1 MLSSTQTLIDFEGM
15 ENLASE
21 ILSKKKSIQL
31 GIVLGGGNFWRGREN
46 KSLGL
51 LRAKSDSVGML
62 ATVMNAISFSA
73 FLEKKGVKTA
83 VFSARSLPSFC
94 DEFSLDRA
102 EKAFLE
108 DRICFFCGGT
118 GNPFFTTDSASVLRA
133 VEIGADM
140 YAKATTVD
148 GVYSADPKK
157 DPNAVRYDTISFQ
170 EVLSQGLAVMDTS
183 AFALAQEN
191 NLSLQV
197 FNGMLS
203 GNIARVLQGDCIG
216 TLVQK

>member
-1 MLSSTQTLIDFEGM
+1 MLSSTQAFVDLAGM
-15 ENLASE
+15 EKLANQI
-21 ILSKKKSIQL
+21 ILQKENTQL

-46 KSLGL
+46 ESLGL
-51 LRAKSDSVGML
+51 LRAKSDAVGML

-83 VFSARSLPSFC
+83 VFSARSMPSFC
-94 DEFSLDRA
+94 DEFSVDRV
-102 EKAFLE
+102 EKAFAE
-108 DRICFFCGGT
+108 KRICFFCGGT

-133 VEIGADM
+133 VEIGADV

-170 EVLSQGLAVMDTS
+170 EVLSKGLAVMDTS
-183 AFALAQEN
+183 AFALAKEN
-191 NLSLQV
+191 NLPLQV
-197 FNGMLS
+197 FDGISS
-203 GNIARVLQGDCIG
+203 GNIARVLQGECIG
-216 TLVQK
+216 TMVQG